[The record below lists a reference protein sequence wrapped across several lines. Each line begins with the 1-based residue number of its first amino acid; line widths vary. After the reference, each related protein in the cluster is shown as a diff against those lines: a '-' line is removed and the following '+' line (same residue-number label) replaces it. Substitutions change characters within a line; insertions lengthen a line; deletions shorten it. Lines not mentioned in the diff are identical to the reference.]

1 MRETVWGLPG
11 NHNENEAE
19 ERKDSMK
26 TKPQEPWEQ
35 LGITEAEF
43 REREERVK
51 ELTAKPATGTWA
63 SPSATAAAHPVP
75 AIEASLNRLTASWA
89 ALTASQPE
97 YQAPDPTDPPAPPA
111 QLPSTSTRSRKPRSD
126 KGEKRPQKATSAAPV
141 SVFGDK
147 AQQQAMK
154 LTERILKLGAEIRAK
169 NDEFDAAV
177 AEFNRITD
185 TLK

>member
-1 MRETVWGLPG
+1 
-11 NHNENEAE
+11 
-19 ERKDSMK
+19 MK

-51 ELTAKPATGTWA
+51 ALTAKPATGTWA
-63 SPSATAAAHPVP
+63 SPSATAALA
-75 AIEASLNRLTASWA
+75 
-89 ALTASQPE
+89 ASQPE

-111 QLPSTSTRSRKPRSD
+111 QLPSTRTRSRKPRSD
-126 KGEKRPQKATSAAPV
+126 KGEKRPQKAACAAPV
-141 SVFGDK
+141 SAFGDK
-147 AQQQAMK
+147 AQQQVIK

-169 NDEFDAAV
+169 NDEFDASV